1 MELPLFKELQSPIYA
16 SVDSL
21 VNNVA
26 NRPNQQQTKIFY
38 VLATSDEPKQIWTL
52 VNNVQIWVLICSV
65 LVNHL
70 TNIDDLGYDCAT
82 AGGAIA
88 GQGGVN
94 LAEASSSRQRGSEPR
109 IPLARVR
116 VLSAQLKHVASAFA
130 EAPASQTKRAA
141 RLPVVLAT
149 GR

>member
-1 MELPLFKELQSPIYA
+1 MDL
-16 SVDSL
+16 
-21 VNNVA
+21 
-26 NRPNQQQTKIFY
+26 
-38 VLATSDEPKQIWTL
+38 
-52 VNNVQIWVLICSV
+52 NNVQIWVSICNV

-70 TNIDDLGYDCAT
+70 TNIYDLGHDCAR

-94 LAEASSSRQRGSEPR
+94 LAVASSSRQRGSEHR

-116 VLSAQLKHVASAFA
+116 VLSAQVKHVASAFA
-130 EAPASQTKRAA
+130 GASASQTERVAT
-141 RLPVVLAT
+141 LPMVLAT